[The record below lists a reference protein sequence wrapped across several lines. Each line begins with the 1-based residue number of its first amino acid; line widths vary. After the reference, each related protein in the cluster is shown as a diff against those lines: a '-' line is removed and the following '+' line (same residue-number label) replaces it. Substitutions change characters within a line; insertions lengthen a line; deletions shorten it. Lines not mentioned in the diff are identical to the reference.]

1 MRVLLSGP
9 LLQPFHGARLNLA
22 GCPKFRSHESFGAM
36 YGIRTRD
43 HWNHNPVLYQLS

>member
-1 MRVLLSGP
+1 MRGWKHDRTASQSVWFL
-9 LLQPFHGARLNLA
+9 
-22 GCPKFRSHESFGAM
+22 GAM